1 MFHDRNRRFSATV
14 ENCRT
19 LKAIAFVH
27 YVKIRYLGCGAAQL
41 GCGVAQLR
49 CGVGHSEFGVDQIG
63 CSVAHSGCGVAE
75 KGAAWLTQ
83 QRVGL
88 LQGSHEF
95 ESRLRTPEE
104 ALYQAEAMRRSR
116 VGTRRV
122 VYTKYCL
129 YA

>member
-1 MFHDRNRRFSATV
+1 MRRDSVRVRRGSARVRRGSARVRRGSFRERRGSDRVQRGS
-14 ENCRT
+14 E
-19 LKAIAFVH
+19 
-27 YVKIRYLGCGAAQL
+27 GGD
-41 GCGVAQLR
+41 VAQ
-49 CGVGHSEFGVDQIG
+49 
-63 CSVAHSGCGVAE
+63 

-116 VGTRRV
+116 VV
-122 VYTKYCL
+122 L
-129 YA
+129 DE